1 MQVRLSFLPAFV
13 LFIFYPL
20 PQFVF
25 VICAHVQYCAA
36 KQKRDGDTMAGWEN
50 QGTGGG
56 NGRAKVFIITVTTF
70 AKSPGRCQMFDFRV
84 ITLFFVL
91 PPRLRV
97 LFFQL
102 CLESVLFALIT
113 KKRLLQLQICGRVQ
127 RCCNC
132 FFFYVHFVFFIFLY
146 ICCSLPV

>member
-1 MQVRLSFLPAFV
+1 
-13 LFIFYPL
+13 
-20 PQFVF
+20 
-25 VICAHVQYCAA
+25 
-36 KQKRDGDTMAGWEN
+36 
-50 QGTGGG
+50 
-56 NGRAKVFIITVTTF
+56 
-70 AKSPGRCQMFDFRV
+70 MFDFRV

-91 PPRLRV
+91 PPRLWV

-132 FFFYVHFVFFIFLY
+132 FFL
-146 ICCSLPV
+146 CSLCIFYFFVHLLLTPRLTRIALRRI